1 MTDTPASPP
10 SRDAATL
17 IVLREPVDAAA
28 GGATT
33 PEILMVQRA
42 QTMVFAAGALVFPGG
57 AVDADDHRLA
67 VQWHGGLPVEEAA
80 ARIGAIRETLEEA
93 GLAPGLVGATPAL
106 LDDMRRHLQG
116 GEAFSRLVHDA
127 GLSLDLDA
135 LTPFARWHPLAGEKV
150 RRIFDAR
157 FYIARHDPAA
167 GMASVDATEHIDLF
181 WASARDVL
189 DRCEPGGSHML
200 FPTRRNLERLAQ
212 FASITEIEDHARAV
226 PVEKIIPW
234 VEERA
239 DGAYLCIP
247 DHLGYP
253 VTVERL
259 ESAMRT

>member
-1 MTDTPASPP
+1 MTDMPASPP

-17 IVLREPVDAAA
+17 IVLREPGNDVA
-28 GGATT
+28 GAGT

-67 VQWHGGLPVEEAA
+67 AQWHGGLPVEEAA
-80 ARIGAIRETLEEA
+80 ARIGAVRETLEEA
-93 GLAPGLVGATPAL
+93 GIAPGLVGATPAL
-106 LDDMRRHLQG
+106 LDDMRRHLQD
-116 GEAFSRLVHDA
+116 GEAFSRLVQDA

-167 GMASVDATEHIDLF
+167 GMASVDATEHVDLF
-181 WASARDVL
+181 WASAHEVL
-189 DRCEPGGSHML
+189 DRCGPGGSHML

-212 FASITEIEDHARAV
+212 FASIAEIEDHARAV
-226 PVEKIIPW
+226 PVEKIMPW

-253 VTVERL
+253 VTAERF
-259 ESAMRT
+259 ESAMRN